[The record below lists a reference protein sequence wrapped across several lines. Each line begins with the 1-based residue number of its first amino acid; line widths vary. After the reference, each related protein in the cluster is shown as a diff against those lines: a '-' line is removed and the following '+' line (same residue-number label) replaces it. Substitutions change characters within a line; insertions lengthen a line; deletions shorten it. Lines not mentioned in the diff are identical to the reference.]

1 MEWTCRKNLRCKEIG
16 LLEVRLL
23 YSPLV
28 VCVCFWKIWYSV
40 AKALSEKEAWKFAA
54 LNSLD
59 LVVVLPGFIVGP
71 CLPDQLS
78 KTAGDVLNLLKGMV
92 TPNLT
97 HVDDSH
103 DSMVEINKGVVHY
116 FILFYFETKG

>member
-1 MEWTCRKNLRCKEIG
+1 LDCANSIFIYIH
-16 LLEVRLL
+16 LLWCI
-23 YSPLV
+23 Y
-28 VCVCFWKIWYSV
+28 VCLWKIWYSV

-59 LVVVLPGFIVGP
+59 LVVVLPGFVVGP

-92 TPNLT
+92 TPHLT

-103 DSMVEINKGVVHY
+103 DSMMEINKAVVHE
-116 FILFYFETKG
+116 FFSLFYFFIFIFYFFTGS